1 MRTIIIILLAIGIG
15 CIILLAIDIGCPV
28 FEVEASSRKDNSYYK
43 SQIEKKIKQCEN
55 KGRFIYSD
63 SINLQCYGKY
73 SLTKASFL
81 KKNKE
86 QLVQTMIYENTPK
99 KEYTIGYFLDSYFRK
114 HVDFATNIA
123 KSSGSE
129 GLLSNNTKP

>member
-15 CIILLAIDIGCPV
+15 CPV
-28 FEVEASSRKDNSYYK
+28 FEVEASSREDKSYFK
-43 SQIEKKIKQCEN
+43 NQIEKKIEQCEN

-73 SLTKASFL
+73 SLTKALFL

-99 KEYTIGYFLDSYFRK
+99 KEYAIDYFLNSYFRK
-114 HVDFATNIA
+114 HTDFATNRC

-129 GLLSNNTKP
+129 GLLSNNRKP